1 MKTIAA
7 LRDQRQV
14 SARAMRD
21 LLDKN
26 PGSMWNTARQRE
38 YDAQLAELDVLDAEI
53 YRLETVRDRDTDIRI
68 SDAMA
73 TARRE
78 RRGGSDSIFDT
89 YLRKGEA
96 GFTAEQRVH
105 IRNTMSTT
113 TGSQG
118 GFSVASDV
126 AKRFIDVLKDY
137 SGVRRVAEIIVTEKG
152 NVMPFPTSDGTSEV
166 GEQLTENAAATSLD
180 PSFGTAPLTCWKY
193 GSKVFA
199 VPFELLSDAN
209 IDIESFIFARAAA
222 RIGRIT
228 NTAFTVGTGSGQP
241 QGFSGVATVGKTGTA
256 GQTLSVIH
264 DDLIDLVH
272 SVNTAYRQNS
282 KGLAWQ
288 MADVTFKFIR
298 KMKDATTNRPIY
310 LPSDGIQPETLLGYE
325 VIVNDDV
332 AAMGVSAKSIFFG
345 NWFMGYKVRDAL
357 EVSLFRFTDSAYS
370 KLGQVGFLALAR
382 TGGNLVDTTAV
393 KAYANSAT

>member
-7 LRDQRQV
+7 LRDQRRV

-26 PGSMWNTARQRE
+26 PGAMWNTARQRE
-38 YDAQLAELDVLDAEI
+38 YDAQLGELDVLDAEI
-53 YRLETVRDRDTDIRI
+53 YRLETVRDRDTDMRI

-89 YLRKGEA
+89 YLRKGEQ
-96 GFTAEQRVH
+96 GLDAEQRAY

-118 GFSVASDV
+118 GFSVTSDV
-126 AKRFIDVLKDY
+126 AKRFVDVLKDY
-137 SGVRRVAEIIVTEKG
+137 SGVRRVAEVIVTEKG

-166 GEQLTENAAATSLD
+166 GELLAENASVSSLD

-193 GSKVFA
+193 GSKVFT
-199 VPFELLSDAN
+199 VPFELLYDSN
-209 IDIESFIFARAAA
+209 IDIEGYVFSRAAA
-222 RIGRIT
+222 RIGRLT
-228 NTAFTVGTGSGQP
+228 NTHFTVGTGTAQP
-241 QGFSGVATVGKTGTA
+241 QGFSGVAGSGKIGTT
-256 GQTLSVIH
+256 GQTTSLIH
-264 DDLIDLVH
+264 DDLIDLIH
-272 SVNTAYRQNS
+272 SVNTAYRQTS
-282 KGLAWQ
+282 QGLAFQ

-298 KMKDATTNRPIY
+298 KIKDATTNRPVY
-310 LPSDGIQPETLLGYE
+310 LPSDGVQPETLLGYP

-332 AAMGVSAKSIFFG
+332 AVMAANAKSVFFG
-345 NWFMGYKVRDAL
+345 NWYMGYKIRDAL
-357 EVSLFRFTDSAYS
+357 EVQLFRFTDSVYS

-382 TGGNLVDTTAV
+382 SGGNLVDTTAV
-393 KAYANSAT
+393 KAYVNSAT

>member
-1 MKTIAA
+1 MKTISA
-7 LRDQRQV
+7 LRDERRTG
-14 SARAMRD
+14 ARAIRD

-38 YDAQLAELDVLDAEI
+38 YDAKLGELDVLDAEI
-53 YRLETVRDRDTDIRI
+53 YRLETVHDRDTDMRI
-68 SDAMA
+68 NDAMA

-78 RRGGSDSIFDT
+78 RRGGADSIFDT
-89 YLRKGEA
+89 YLRKGEQ
-96 GFTAEQRVH
+96 GFDAEQRAY

-113 TGSQG
+113 TPSQG
-118 GFSVASDV
+118 GYTVPSDV

-152 NVMPFPTSDGTSEV
+152 NVMPFPVSDGTAET
-166 GEQLTENAAATSLD
+166 GEILAENASVSSLD
-180 PSFGTAPLTCWKY
+180 PSFATAPLTCWKY
-193 GSKVFA
+193 GSKLFA

-209 IDIESFIFARAAA
+209 IDIEGYIFSRAAA

-228 NTAFTVGTGSGQP
+228 NTHYTVGTGTGQP
-241 QGFSGVATVGKTGTA
+241 QGFSGVAGVGKVGTT
-256 GQTLSVIH
+256 GQTLTVIH

-272 SVNTAYRQNS
+272 SVNTAYRQTS
-282 KGLAWQ
+282 QGLAFQ
-288 MADVTFKFIR
+288 MADSAFKVVR
-298 KMKDATTNRPIY
+298 KLKDSSLRPLY
-310 LPSDGIQPETLLGYE
+310 LPSDGTSPESILGYP

-332 AAMGVSAKSIFFG
+332 AVMAANAKSIFFG

-357 EVSLFRFTDSAYS
+357 EVSLFRFTDSTYS

-382 TGGNLVDTTAV
+382 SGGNLVDTTAV
-393 KAYANSAT
+393 KVYVNSAT